1 MSEALCFKVSVSIGM
16 ESSLAEPPSCAAGIW
31 RDVEQGLANRQ
42 RHGGEARVLVLPRC
56 YSSHLINLADNLSL
70 AVDSIRA
77 HKLRAALTILG
88 LIMGVATLITV
99 MTLVQG
105 ANLYVEQKIANLGT
119 NVFRVARL
127 PFAVTDFNLI
137 TKAQRYKFLYPD
149 DMDAVAGSCA
159 HCQGVGAALNAT
171 ANLRYSDHQ
180 LEDATLYGHTPN
192 MADIDTRT
200 VATGRYFTDVED
212 RHAATVCLIG
222 DRVLQEFFAG
232 VNPLGRSIR
241 AGNAEFIVIGTI
253 EKIGSVLGQD
263 QDDFIIVPLR
273 TFLKVRGQRN
283 SLVISVKAEGP
294 AQTFTLAQ
302 DEVRR
307 VLRARRHVA
316 AGADDDFFFGT
327 ADSYISL
334 WQSISSA
341 FFAVFVMISSI
352 SAVVGGIVI
361 MNVML
366 VAVTERTKEIGVR
379 RAVGATQSDILRQ
392 FLAESILQCMM
403 GGGIGV
409 LIGFGCA
416 LALREFTS
424 FPAAVQTWV
433 AALGVILSSVIGMF
447 FGIYPAVKASK
458 LDPVTA
464 LRTE

>member
-1 MSEALCFKVSVSIGM
+1 MAVFTA
-16 ESSLAEPPSCAAGIW
+16 ESLRTSSPAGRW
-31 RDVEQGLANRQ
+31 
-42 RHGGEARVLVLPRC
+42 
-56 YSSHLINLADNLSL
+56 YSSVLIHLGDNVAL

-88 LIMGVATLITV
+88 LIMGVATLIAV

-105 ANLYVEQKIANLGT
+105 ANVYVEQKIANLGT
-119 NVFRVARL
+119 NVFRVSRL
-127 PFAVTDFNLI
+127 PFAVTDFALL
-137 TKAQRYKFLYPD
+137 TRAQRHKFLYPD
-149 DMDAVAGSCA
+149 DMEAIGAGCA
-159 HCQGVGAALNAT
+159 HCEHVGAVLNAT
-171 ANLRYSDHQ
+171 ASLRYGDHQ
-180 LEDATLYGHTPN
+180 LDDSSFYGHTPT

-200 VATGRYFTDVED
+200 VELGRYFTDVED
-212 RHAATVCLIG
+212 RHAASVCLIG
-222 DRVLQEFFAG
+222 DRVAQEFFAG
-232 VNPLGRSIR
+232 VSPLGRTIR
-241 AGNAEFIVIGTI
+241 AGNAEFIVIGAMA
-253 EKIGSVLGQD
+253 KIGSVLGQE
-263 QDDFIIVPLR
+263 QDNYVIVPLR
-273 TFLKVRGQRN
+273 TFLKFRGQRN
-283 SLVISVKAEGP
+283 SLTISVKAEGP
-294 AQTFTLAQ
+294 QRVFELAQ
-302 DEVRR
+302 DDVRR
-307 VLRARRHVA
+307 ILRARRHVA
-316 AGADDDFFFGT
+316 PGADDDFYFGT
-327 ADSYISL
+327 ADTYISL

-392 FLAESILQCMM
+392 FLMESVLQCVM
-403 GGGIGV
+403 GGGVGV

-424 FPAAVQTWV
+424 FPAAVQGWV
-433 AALGVILSSVIGMF
+433 AALGVILSSAIGMF